1 VSIVLKSGS
10 LNLLEPS
17 GPVQACNRIAA
28 EGREHFKQLGIGGKI
43 IQKIGF
49 IGGVFAGCD
58 VDLITPDR
66 TKCRTVIDLEI
77 LCE

>member
-1 VSIVLKSGS
+1 LKSGS
-10 LNLLEPS
+10 LKLLEPS
-17 GPVQACNRIAA
+17 GPLQACNRIAV
-28 EGREHFKQLGIGGKI
+28 EGREHFKQLGISGKI

-49 IGGVFAGCD
+49 IGRVFAGCD

-77 LCE
+77 LYK